1 MRAPESQRLAKTE
14 DSTKKAIVVLRLDL
28 TQGRGRRIPDEART
42 PTAVK
47 SFLIVT
53 SRRIFLESRKSASRP
68 PRMMQTQPN
77 MNGRADRIP
86 LWRLGTGKYKCPQH
100 FPVWDL
106 TGPGRIDGPSLQFCI
121 LYVSLSM

>member
-1 MRAPESQRLAKTE
+1 MRKPAYRGAISKKLMRAPESQRLAKTE

-86 LWRLGTGKYKCPQH
+86 LSRR
-100 FPVWDL
+100 FA
-106 TGPGRIDGPSLQFCI
+106 
-121 LYVSLSM
+121 

>member
-86 LWRLGTGKYKCPQH
+86 LSDQVPS
-100 FPVWDL
+100 
-106 TGPGRIDGPSLQFCI
+106 GPHGDQCESK
-121 LYVSLSM
+121 LSAFLMRAPGLIPHRQGMNEIR